1 MEFWF
6 SRSKTHSRRGCR
18 FNLIDNDLSIEP
30 SIEMRMT
37 PEEKQEL
44 DAWAEKEY
52 PKSMERIDALNSY
65 HHVGKKILFAGIL
78 SYVVFVII
86 DMPFLKTLSI
96 IFLLLGMLVET
107 FALIAYFKTLSN
119 DK

>member
-1 MEFWF
+1 
-6 SRSKTHSRRGCR
+6 
-18 FNLIDNDLSIEP
+18 
-30 SIEMRMT
+30 
-37 PEEKQEL
+37 
-44 DAWAEKEY
+44 
-52 PKSMERIDALNSY
+52 MERIDALNSY

-78 SYVVFVII
+78 SYAVFVII